1 MGGFLMSPTNT
12 KLTLNTYII
21 SGVRIVKDS
30 IGVLLLR
37 DWKSIEKEDIVIVND
52 EILPEITRVQNEGFE
67 YNRRNGIRRFSKKLR
82 KTFYVIKSQNEIVGY
97 CIYYVKPDLSFYGI
111 RKKAIIYSL
120 AISKNFRRKGFAKR
134 LLKETIKEME
144 INNISSIFLYVD
156 VKNSPAINLYE
167 KIGFQILREVED
179 ICSEGELC
187 HEMELKL
194 H

>member
-1 MGGFLMSPTNT
+1 MSSINT

-21 SGVRIVKDS
+21 SGIRIVKDS